1 MTKVLIVGSGG
12 REHALAWRLA
22 RDPSVSSLL
31 AAPGNP
37 GIARHA
43 TCVPVA
49 ANDLGGLVS
58 LAEREDVD
66 LAVVGPE
73 GPLVAGLADRLAA
86 AGHPVLGPTS
96 EAARL
101 EGSKAWAKDLCDRH
115 GIPAARSRSA
125 ATMSEALGALDEFGS
140 PYVVKVDGLAAGKG
154 VVVTEERDEA
164 VRALELA
171 LVRGEFGDAGSTVVV
186 EEHLSGREVSAFALA
201 DGATALPLGFAE
213 DFKRVDDGD
222 AGPNTGG
229 MGAYSPVPFVDEAIA
244 ERIRTEILERTVG
257 ALAVDGVRY
266 RGVLYAGLMLT
277 DDGPKVL
284 EFNCRFGDPET
295 QVLMPRLGSEPAE
308 LFLACARG
316 DLGDGEVE
324 LRPGA
329 CVTVVLASGGYP
341 RAYETGFVIE
351 GLDAAESVEGATV
364 FHSGTAER
372 QGRVVTTGGRV
383 LSVSATGTSIAE
395 ARDRAY
401 EASERVS
408 FEGMRHR
415 TDIAELAAKGE
426 RT

>member
-1 MTKVLIVGSGG
+1 MRVLVVGAGG

-22 RDPSVSSLL
+22 RDPAVERVL
-31 AAPGNP
+31 AAPGNA
-37 GIARHA
+37 GIAREA
-43 TCVPVA
+43 SCFDVSADDV
-49 ANDLGGLVS
+49 DGLLS
-58 LAEREDVD
+58 LVERERVD

-86 AGHPVLGPTS
+86 AGFPVFGPS
-96 EAARL
+96 GEAARL
-101 EGSKAWAKDLCDRH
+101 EGSKGWAKDLCERY
-115 GIPAARSRSA
+115 GIPAAGSLSA
-125 ATMSEALGALDEFGS
+125 ATMSEALRALDEFGP

-154 VVVTEERDEA
+154 VVITEERDEA
-164 VRALELA
+164 VRAVQLA
-171 LVRGEFGDAGSTVVV
+171 LVQGEFGDAGSTVVV

-201 DGATALPLGFAE
+201 DGATALPLGFAQ
-213 DFKRVDDGD
+213 DFKRVDDDD

-229 MGAYSPVPFVDEAIA
+229 MGAYSPVPFVDAAIA
-244 ERIRTEILERTVG
+244 ERIRTEILERTVR
-257 ALAVDGVRY
+257 ALAEEGIPY

-277 DDGPKVL
+277 DEGPRVL

-295 QVLMPRLGSEPAE
+295 QVLMPRLRSEPAE
-308 LFLACARG
+308 LLLACARG
-316 DLGDGEVE
+316 DLGSAEAD

-341 RAYETGFVIE
+341 GPYETGFAIE
-351 GLDAAESVEGATV
+351 GLDAAEGVEGTIV

-372 QGRVVTTGGRV
+372 RGRVVTAGGRV
-383 LSVSATGTSIAE
+383 LSVSATGVSVAE

-401 EASERVS
+401 EASARLW

-415 TDIAELAAKGE
+415 TDIAELAAKEE

>member
-1 MTKVLIVGSGG
+1 V
-12 REHALAWRLA
+12 
-22 RDPSVSSLL
+22 
-31 AAPGNP
+31 
-37 GIARHA
+37 A
-43 TCVPVA
+43 TCFDVA
-49 ANDLGGLVS
+49 ADDVDGLVS
-58 LAEREDVD
+58 LVERERVE

-86 AGHPVLGPTS
+86 AGHPVFGPS
-96 EAARL
+96 SQAARL
-101 EGSKAWAKDLCDRH
+101 EGSKRWAKDLCDRY
-115 GIPAARSRSA
+115 GIPAAGSLSA
-125 ATMSEALGALDEFGS
+125 ATMSEALGALDQFGP

-171 LVRGEFGDAGSTVVV
+171 LVHREFGDAGSTVVV

-201 DGATALPLGFAE
+201 DGTTALPLGFAQ
-213 DFKRVDDGD
+213 DFKRVDDD
-222 AGPNTGG
+222 EAGPNTGG
-229 MGAYSPVPFVDEAIA
+229 MGAYSPVPFVEEAIA
-244 ERIRTEILERTVG
+244 ERIRTQILEPTVR
-257 ALAVDGVRY
+257 ALAEEGVPY

-277 DDGPKVL
+277 DQGPRVL

-295 QVLMPRLGSEPAE
+295 QVLMPRLRSEPAE
-308 LFLACARG
+308 LLLACARG
-316 DLGDGEVE
+316 DLGNAEVE

-341 RAYETGFVIE
+341 GAYETGFVIE
-351 GLDAAESVEGATV
+351 GLDAAEDVEGASV

-372 QGRVVTTGGRV
+372 QGRVVTAGGRV
-383 LSVSATGTSIAE
+383 LSVSATGASIAE

-401 EASERVS
+401 EASARLS

-415 TDIAELAAKGE
+415 TDIAELAAKEE

>member
-1 MTKVLIVGSGG
+1 MRILVVGAGG

-22 RDPSVSSLL
+22 RDPAVERVL
-31 AAPGNP
+31 AAPGNA
-37 GIARHA
+37 GIARVA
-43 TCVPVA
+43 TCFGVA
-49 ANDLGGLVS
+49 ADDGDGL
-58 LAEREDVD
+58 LALVEREHVD

-73 GPLVAGLADRLAA
+73 GPLVAGLADRLVA
-86 AGHPVLGPTS
+86 AGHSVFGPS
-96 EAARL
+96 SQAARL
-101 EGSKAWAKDLCDRH
+101 EGSKGWAKDLCDRY
-115 GIPAARSRSA
+115 GIPAAGGLSA
-125 ATMSEALGALDEFGS
+125 ATMSEALGALDEFGP

-171 LVRGEFGDAGSTVVV
+171 LVQGEFGDAGSTVVV
-186 EEHLSGREVSAFALA
+186 EEHLSGREVSVFALA
-201 DGATALPLGFAE
+201 DGATALPLGFAQ
-213 DFKRVDDGD
+213 DFKRLDDDD

-229 MGAYSPVPFVDEAIA
+229 MGAYSPVPFIDEAIA
-244 ERIRTEILERTVG
+244 EWIRTEILEPTVR
-257 ALAVDGVRY
+257 ALAEEGVPY

-277 DDGPKVL
+277 DEGPRVL

-295 QVLMPRLGSEPAE
+295 QVLMPRLRSEPAE
-308 LFLACARG
+308 LLLACARG
-316 DLGDGEVE
+316 DLGNAAVE

-341 RAYETGFVIE
+341 GAYETGFVIE
-351 GLDAAESVEGATV
+351 GLDAAEGVEGASV

-372 QGRVVTTGGRV
+372 QGRVVTAGGRV
-383 LSVSATGTSIAE
+383 LSVSATGASIAE

-401 EASERVS
+401 EASARLS

-415 TDIAELAAKGE
+415 TDIAELAAKEE

>member
-1 MTKVLIVGSGG
+1 MRVLVVGAGG

-22 RDPSVSSLL
+22 RDPAVDRVL
-31 AAPGNP
+31 AAPGNA
-37 GIARHA
+37 GIARVA
-43 TCVPVA
+43 SCFGVA
-49 ANDLGGLVS
+49 ADDVEGLLALVE
-58 LAEREDVD
+58 AERVD

-86 AGHPVLGPTS
+86 AGHPVFGPS
-96 EAARL
+96 SQAARL
-101 EGSKAWAKDLCDRH
+101 EGSKAWAKNLCDRH
-115 GIPAARSRSA
+115 EIPAARSRSA

-171 LVRGEFGDAGSTVVV
+171 LVRGGFGDAGSTVVV

-201 DGATALPLGFAE
+201 DGSTALPLGFAE

-229 MGAYSPVPFVDEAIA
+229 MGAYSPVPFVDESIA
-244 ERIRTEILERTVG
+244 ERIRTEILEHTIR
-257 ALAVDGVRY
+257 ALEEDGVPY

-277 DDGPKVL
+277 EEGPKVL

-295 QVLMPRLGSEPAE
+295 QVLMPRLGSEPAD
-308 LFLACARG
+308 LLLACARG
-316 DLGDGEVE
+316 DLGDAKVE

-341 RAYETGFVIE
+341 GAYETGFVVE
-351 GLDAAESVEGATV
+351 GLDAAQGVEGATL

-415 TDIAELAAKGE
+415 TDIAGLAAKEE

>member
-1 MTKVLIVGSGG
+1 MRVLVVGVGG

-22 RDPSVSSLL
+22 RDPAVERVL
-31 AAPGNP
+31 AAPGNA
-37 GIARHA
+37 GIARVA
-43 TCVPVA
+43 SCFGVA
-49 ANDLGGLVS
+49 ADDVDGVLALVE
-58 LAEREDVD
+58 AERVD
-66 LAVVGPE
+66 LTVVGPE

-86 AGHPVLGPTS
+86 AGHPVFGPSS

-115 GIPAARSRSA
+115 GIPAARIRSA
-125 ATMSEALGALDEFGS
+125 ATISEALGALDEFGS

-171 LVRGEFGDAGSTVVV
+171 LVQGEFGDAGSHVVV

-213 DFKRVDDGD
+213 DFKRVDDDD

-229 MGAYSPVPFVDEAIA
+229 MGAYSPLPFVDEAIA
-244 ERIRTEILERTVG
+244 ERIRTEILERTVR
-257 ALAVDGVRY
+257 ALDEHGVPY

-277 DDGPKVL
+277 DEGPKVL

-295 QVLMPRLGSEPAE
+295 QVLMPRLGSEPAD
-308 LFLACARG
+308 LLLACARG
-316 DLGDGEVE
+316 GLGDAEVK
-324 LRPGA
+324 LRPEA

-341 RAYETGFVIE
+341 GAYETGFVIE
-351 GLDAAESVEGATV
+351 GLDAAAAVEGATV

-372 QGRVVTTGGRV
+372 QGRVVTAGGRV

-401 EASERVS
+401 EASERLS
-408 FEGMRHR
+408 FEGMHHR
-415 TDIAELAAKGE
+415 TDIAELAAKEE